1 MKAKRTFNVLCW
13 DFNGDRLVHYDVLPY
28 LRRCLEE
35 RKKRSKTKRY
45 QKFAEKDPKIK
56 RALGM
61 PCTWEELKEAIESE
75 SLHQFWGRCE
85 YEMILTGWPAR
96 KNNYKLDVHEQIMM
110 NIDTVTDIL
119 WEEWKP

>member
-1 MKAKRTFNVLCW
+1 MKAKKTFNVLRW

-28 LRRCLEE
+28 LRRCLEA

-45 QKFAEKDPKIK
+45 QKYAEKDPKIK

-61 PCTWEELKEAIESE
+61 PGTWEELKEVVKVESQY
-75 SLHQFWGRCE
+75 QFWGRSE
-85 YEMILTGWPAR
+85 YEMILTGWPPG
-96 KNNYKLDVHEQIMM
+96 KNDYKLDVHEQIMM

>member
-1 MKAKRTFNVLCW
+1 MKAKRTFNVLRW

-28 LRRCLEE
+28 LRMCLEE

-45 QKFAEKDPKIK
+45 RKFAEKDPKIK

-61 PCTWEELKEAIESE
+61 PGTWEELKGVIEVE
-75 SLHQFWGRCE
+75 SKYQFWGRCE

-96 KNNYKLDVHEQIMM
+96 KNDHKLDVHEQIMM
-110 NIDTVTDIL
+110 NIDIVTDIL
-119 WEEWKP
+119 WEEMNS